1 MSNTWES
8 QRPARVVRVTGA
20 GWLILALRI
29 VVLLAIILPGVFAV
43 LFLRL
48 AEPFFFDRSR
58 PLTARL
64 QRWAIWVGLRVIG
77 LRYRREGRPMQS
89 HGAVVANHASWLDI
103 FALGAG
109 QAITF
114 VSKAEVAGW
123 PGIGFL
129 ARIVG
134 TVFISRNPRQADAQ
148 RKQLKA
154 ELDAGRKLLFFPEG
168 TSTDGMRVL
177 PFKSSLFAAFSDLEA
192 GMLIQPVTVVYIAPN
207 GLEEPRFYGWWG
219 DMDLGPHML
228 QVLSRFPQGGVR
240 VIYHEPLSVSDYP
253 DRKTLAR
260 TLEAEVRSAMPPE
273 VALPG

>member
-1 MSNTWES
+1 MSGTWHSE
-8 QRPARVVRVTGA
+8 RPARLARVTGV
-20 GWLILALRI
+20 GCLVLVLRL
-29 VVLLAIILPGVFAV
+29 VVLLAIIVPGVLVVFV
-43 LFLRL
+43 LRL
-48 AEPFFFDRSR
+48 AEPIFFGRDR

-64 QRWAIWVGLRVIG
+64 QRWAIWTGLHVIG
-77 LRYRREGRPMQS
+77 LRYRREGSPMRT

-134 TVFISRNPRQADAQ
+134 TVFISRDPRQAGLQ
-148 RKQLKA
+148 RNQLKA

-177 PFKSSLFAAFSDLEA
+177 PFKSSLFAAFSELEA
-192 GMLIQPVTVVYIAPN
+192 GLRIQPVTVVYIAPD
-207 GLEEPRFYGWWG
+207 GTEEPRFYGWWG

-240 VIYHEPLSVSDYP
+240 VIYHEPISVSDYP
-253 DRKTLAR
+253 DRKALSRA
-260 TLEAEVRSAMPPE
+260 LEAKVRSAMPPE

>member
-8 QRPARVVRVTGA
+8 QRPARVDRVTGT
-20 GWLILALRI
+20 GWLILALRL
-29 VVLLAIILPGVFAV
+29 VVLLAIIVPGVIAV
-43 LFLRL
+43 LVLRL
-48 AEPFFFDRSR
+48 VETFFFDRRR

-64 QRWAIWVGLRVIG
+64 QRWAIWAGLHVIG

-148 RKQLKA
+148 RNQLKA

-192 GMLIQPVTVVYIAPN
+192 GLRIQPVTVVYIAPD

-240 VIYHEPLSVSDYP
+240 VIYHEPISVSDYP
-253 DRKTLAR
+253 DRKALAR
-260 TLEAEVRSAMPPE
+260 TLEAKVRSAMPPE

>member
-1 MSNTWES
+1 VSAAWDS
-8 QRPARVVRVTGA
+8 HQPAQNAKVSPL
-20 GWLILALRI
+20 GWLILMLRLI
-29 VVLLAIILPGVFAV
+29 LLLAIILPSVV
-43 LFLRL
+43 LVLLLRL
-48 AEPFFFDRSR
+48 VEPFFFGRR
-58 PLTARL
+58 HPLTARL
-64 QRWAIWVGLRVIG
+64 QRWAIWAGLHVIG
-77 LRYRREGRPMQS
+77 LRYHREGRPMHG
-89 HGAVVANHASWLDI
+89 HGAVVANHASWMDI

-148 RKQLKA
+148 RNQLKA

-177 PFKSSLFAAFSDLEA
+177 PFKSSLFAAFTNLET
-192 GMLIQPVTVVYIAPN
+192 GMRIQPVTVVYVAPD
-207 GLEEPRFYGWWG
+207 GVDEPRFYGWWG

-240 VIYHEPLSVSDYP
+240 VIYHEPLSISDFP
-253 DRKTLAR
+253 DRKQLAR
-260 TLEAEVRSAMPPE
+260 ALEQRVRSAMPPE
-273 VALPG
+273 STLPG

>member
-1 MSNTWES
+1 MSSTWES
-8 QRPARVVRVTGA
+8 QRPAKLAHVKGT
-20 GWLILALRI
+20 GWLILVLRVAL
-29 VVLLAIILPGVFAV
+29 LLAIIVPGVIAV
-43 LFLRL
+43 LVLRL
-48 AEPFFFDRSR
+48 AEPFFFDRHR
-58 PLTARL
+58 PWTARL
-64 QRWAIWVGLRVIG
+64 QRWAIWAGLHVIG

-89 HGAVVANHASWLDI
+89 HGAVVANHASWMDI

-129 ARIVG
+129 ARLVG
-134 TVFISRNPRQADAQ
+134 TVFISRDPRQADAQ
-148 RKQLKA
+148 RNQLKA

-177 PFKSSLFAAFSDLEA
+177 PFKSSLFAAFTDLEA
-192 GMLIQPVTVVYIAPN
+192 GLRIQPVTVVYVAPD
-207 GLEEPRFYGWWG
+207 GVEEPRFYGWWG

-240 VIYHEPLSVSDYP
+240 VIYHEPISVSDYP
-253 DRKTLAR
+253 DRKALAR
-260 TLEAEVRSAMPPE
+260 ALEAKVRSAMPPE
-273 VALPG
+273 AALPG